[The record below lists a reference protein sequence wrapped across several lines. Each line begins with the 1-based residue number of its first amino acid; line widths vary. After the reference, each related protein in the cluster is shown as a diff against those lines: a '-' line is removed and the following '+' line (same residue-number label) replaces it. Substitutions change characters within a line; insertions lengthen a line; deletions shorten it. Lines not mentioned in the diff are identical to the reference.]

1 MGENVHIRGSVPSL
15 ARAMLNLL
23 GGRIQARH
31 CCALTGRSK
40 CMLVPLSPLV
50 STILPNLQP
59 GDATLSL
66 NPQLQR
72 PLATRMLLFLP
83 RMPHI
88 LALLLPPL
96 PPPVPNPIL
105 TLPSLPYPEAK
116 KSHKQSCQERLP
128 HRLCPLLL
136 KGPRAPIWRHR
147 LQGLA
152 GRQAIR
158 YMFRSINVSVLLS
171 IHERSLYDYYAQQD
185 SPTYGRSPGWS
196 SYVLLAILVSDSQH
210 QVSG

>member
-1 MGENVHIRGSVPSL
+1 MGEDVQIRGSVPSL

-31 CCALTGRSK
+31 CYALTGRST
-40 CMLVPLSPLV
+40 CMLPPLAHLV
-50 STILPNLQP
+50 TTILSNLQP

-66 NPQLQR
+66 NPQSQR
-72 PLATRMLLFLP
+72 PLSTRMLLFLP
-83 RMPHI
+83 RMSRI

-105 TLPSLPYPEAK
+105 TLSSLPYPEAK
-116 KSHKQSCQERLP
+116 KSHKQSFQE
-128 HRLCPLLL
+128 RLCPLLL
-136 KGPRAPIWRHR
+136 KGPRAPIWRH

-152 GRQAIR
+152 GRQVIR

-171 IHERSLYDYYAQQD
+171 MTMKGGLCDYYAQQD
-185 SPTYGRSPGWS
+185 SPTYGRSSGWC
-196 SYVLLAILVSDSQH
+196 SYVLSAILVSGSQH